1 MLAGLLSLGRAAAAH
16 DQLPIDAA
24 ALLGR
29 HDSMVVLVRG
39 QPFGWQT
46 SQLIRTADGFRVV
59 EQFSLGEFVQQR
71 TEILLGKDGTI
82 RWVQRGGTVN
92 GVTVHTS
99 LEYRRGRVRGV
110 SVAPVA
116 GAPMTLETD
125 KALPAGTID
134 ENAIA
139 LYLPTLP
146 WALGAKFSFNVFS
159 GDENAVRPMT
169 LTVLGTATVTL
180 ASGSVEAWE
189 IQLDGGPAT
198 VRYYMTRSEP
208 HRMARMDLLETGWSL
223 LLVN

>member
-1 MLAGLLSLGRAAAAH
+1 
-16 DQLPIDAA
+16 
-24 ALLGR
+24 
-29 HDSMVVLVRG
+29 MVVLVRG

-46 SQLIRTADGFRVV
+46 SQLVKTADGFRVV

-71 TEILLGKDGTI
+71 TEILLAKNGTI

-92 GVTVHTS
+92 GITVRTS

-125 KALPAGTID
+125 KAVPSGTID

-146 WALGAKFSFNVFS
+146 WATGARFSFNVFS

-180 ASGSVEAWE
+180 ASGPIEAWE
-189 IQLDGGPAT
+189 VQLDGGPAT
-198 VRYYMTRSEP
+198 VRYYLTLSAP
-208 HRMARMDLLETGWSL
+208 HRMVRMDLIETGWSL

>member
-1 MLAGLLSLGRAAAAH
+1 
-16 DQLPIDAA
+16 
-24 ALLGR
+24 
-29 HDSMVVLVRG
+29 MVVRVRG
-39 QPFGWQT
+39 QTLGWQT
-46 SQLIRTADGFRVV
+46 SQLVRTGDGFRVV

-71 TEILLGKDGTI
+71 TEILLAKDGTI

-92 GVTVHTS
+92 GVAVRTS

-116 GAPMTLETD
+116 GAPMTLETN
-125 KALPAGTID
+125 KAVPAGTID

-146 WALGAKFSFNVFS
+146 WAAGAKFSFNVFS
-159 GDENAVRPMT
+159 GDENTIRPMT

-180 ASGSVEAWE
+180 SSISVEAWE
-189 IQLDGGPAT
+189 VQLDGGPAT
-198 VRYYMTRSEP
+198 VRYYLTLSAP
-208 HRMARMDLLETGWSL
+208 HRLARIDLLETGWSL